1 MSRDRDNEIETIRS
15 LASFDRV
22 SVQSDGITYR
32 STPAADNLIDEF
44 IRRTGDGEIRDAVIE
59 NADREAREEATDGVA
74 YAVWR
79 NLYGSSSEYAK
90 SLRAQAVG
98 KFVSAHHLLFMA
110 EQVDE

>member
-1 MSRDRDNEIETIRS
+1 MRDRDTEVEYIR
-15 LASFDRV
+15 ACAAFDLVGTKDNGIHKRV
-22 SVQSDGITYR
+22 KPPTSD
-32 STPAADNLIDEF
+32 LVDEF
-44 IRRTGDGEIRDAVIE
+44 IRRTGDGEIRPHIIE
-59 NADREAREEATDGVA
+59 LGDKEAREEATDGVA